1 MGKLSPI
8 LKKVNKALDMR
19 EAARMKRAEEMGFD
33 TSQTYYHGTAG
44 NIDAFDPEKLGA
56 TTGARSAK
64 KGYFFTADPDTADA
78 YAEIAQDAT
87 DTNLWSILDKQQGPE
102 GRKLMEAYK
111 AGDFQTLLDAFP
123 DGRYNDKIKAAMNG
137 APNVLP
143 VHVRHQNPKVWD
155 AEGKAYE
162 EAFGKGGLSDVINQ
176 AKVEGHDAL
185 IMKNFDDHPYV
196 GKNPQDHIVTFDPSN
211 IRSVNAAFDPAKKD
225 SANLLAGL
233 GGAGVT
239 GGAILGSDES
249 EAGAGSKIVQALVR
263 GADDANLPDTGWRG
277 GHTAP
282 VDPEYHA
289 PLHEINKT
297 YPDDIYSPQAIRHY
311 GHGDY
316 AMDKESIGVI
326 QRLRGRP
333 DDEVD
338 VFRAVP
344 SDAPDE
350 ILPGD
355 WVTLSENYARI
366 HGEGR
371 GDYKILKGRAKAKKL
386 RTDGNSPH
394 EFGYTGAVIPAA
406 FGLGSMLTPEQAA
419 AADSFA
425 AQDNDGIYADE
436 YPTLDR
442 IGTALNKIE
451 LPIMGKP
458 LEGTGRYLQR
468 FGEPRTKW
476 QQLKDAYGAAFDFL

>member
-19 EAARMKRAEEMGFD
+19 AAARMKRAEEMGFYD
-33 TSQTYYHGTAG
+33 NTLFHGTAAKPTTTMDDG
-44 NIDAFDPEKLGA
+44 NIFDEFKLWEGKDPTRSTVNSEVSKLGVSLA
-56 TTGARSAK
+56 EQPAIAEDFANLASQNASDGSALLPLRFRADKVGSIDLQGDELNSDIYGSVVDSWRDGYDAIQFNNYTTPQGK
-64 KGYFFTADPDTADA
+64 KGSF
-78 YAEIAQDAT
+78 
-87 DTNLWSILDKQQGPE
+87 
-102 GRKLMEAYK
+102 
-111 AGDFQTLLDAFP
+111 
-123 DGRYNDKIKAAMNG
+123 
-137 APNVLP
+137 VL
-143 VHVRHQNPKVWD
+143 VK
-155 AEGKAYE
+155 
-162 EAFGKGGLSDVINQ
+162 
-176 AKVEGHDAL
+176 
-185 IMKNFDDHPYV
+185 
-196 GKNPQDHIVTFDPSN
+196 DPSQ

-225 SANLLAGL
+225 GANLLAGL

-451 LPIMGKP
+451 FPIIGKP